1 MKVERV
7 FLSPYS
13 LSLLID
19 LFQSSKAEEFQ
30 TAEWEV
36 SRPRIRVIPRL
47 GSKEKEDFILLESSE
62 DDCEEGAN
70 KESVSEARALPS
82 AVSTQNGV
90 RVGFSFI
97 S

>member
-1 MKVERV
+1 
-7 FLSPYS
+7 
-13 LSLLID
+13 LID